1 MKTDWNL
8 IREMMAAAIDSCEQ
22 LEQAGYD
29 ETHRALTIP
38 SANIRTTVHD
48 VIVSA
53 YTYPESLRYQIIRDR
68 HIKAADAPY
77 VSDYARI
84 LNAMAAACAEMIGG
98 ADAKPAEMQIR
109 GMIDWYGNVAV
120 PYARSAILQ
129 E

>member
-29 ETHRALTIP
+29 ETHRALTVP
-38 SANIRTTVHD
+38 SANTTTVHD

-77 VSDYARI
+77 VHEYARI
-84 LNAMAAACAEMIGG
+84 LNAMAAACTEMIGG
-98 ADAKPAEMQIR
+98 ADAKPAETQIR
-109 GMIDWYGNVAV
+109 EMIDWYGNVPV

-129 E
+129 A